1 MNQEVSTG
9 ILLDETTELTLSE
22 LSQACSS
29 STEWV
34 IELVD
39 EGILE
44 YTGQRKSQWRFS
56 GTSLLRARTAMR
68 LQHDL
73 EINLAGVAL
82 ALDLMEQLETMRE
95 RLRRLE
101 VANRS

>member
-1 MNQEVSTG
+1 MNKETLTG
-9 ILLDETTELTLSE
+9 ILLDDRVELTLIE
-22 LSQACSS
+22 LSQACSR

-44 YTGQRKSQWRFS
+44 HSGQLESQWRLS
-56 GTSLLRARTAMR
+56 GASLLRARTAMR

-82 ALDLMEQLETMRE
+82 ALELMEQLETMRE

-101 VANRS
+101 VGNNT